1 MITEIKIRNFKS
13 VKKLDFS
20 LGKFNVFIGENGC
33 GKSNILEAI
42 AFGAA
47 ASADKLDNEFLSSR
61 GIRVTDSRL
70 FRSAFDKNFE
80 EPIGLGFKSEN
91 GQSKELN
98 FELQHNNEFNGRW
111 IDLNKERALI
121 KINDTLKGIMIG
133 EKPNS
138 LSTAEWEE
146 IQTDLRKDKKLDD
159 FFSLLKEIP
168 LLREHIK
175 SDELSSFF
183 EKKLKEDRIDSYLSN
198 FKIFSPENS
207 VLRDSPRLEKSADP
221 LSIHGEG
228 LFELLQEYSLN
239 NIDAINKI
247 KEGLNLI
254 DWFDDFEIV
263 PSEGRKLIR
272 IKDRFLDKNLD
283 FIPQN
288 NTNEG
293 FLFLL
298 FYLALYVSKDT
309 PRFFAIDNIEA
320 SFHPILCK
328 RLTKVLVEFS
338 KQDEGKQSIVT
349 THNPFILDGLDL
361 NDPDQRLFV
370 VYRNR
375 NGETKLQRVEPAE
388 RSYELSH
395 GWMNGYLGGVPSH
408 FTS

>member
-1 MITEIKIRNFKS
+1 MVTEIKIRNFKS

-80 EPIGLGFKSEN
+80 TSIELGFKSEN

-98 FELQHNNEFNGRW
+98 FELQHSNEFNGKW
-111 IDLNKERALI
+111 IELNKERNLI
-121 KINDTLKGIMIG
+121 KINDVVKGLMDG
-133 EKPNS
+133 KKPDS
-138 LSTAEWEE
+138 LSITEWAEVQAEVASNRE
-146 IQTDLRKDKKLDD
+146 IDSLFKVLRQVP
-159 FFSLLKEIP
+159 SLKE
-168 LLREHIK
+168 HVK
-175 SDELSSFF
+175 FDEISIIF

-239 NIDAINKI
+239 DIDAINTI

-254 DWFDDFEIV
+254 DWFDDFEII

-272 IKDRFLDKNLD
+272 IKDRFLDKSLD

-298 FYLALYVSKDT
+298 FYLALYISKDT

-328 RLTKVLVEFS
+328 KLTKVLVEFS
-338 KQDEGKQSIVT
+338 KQKEGKQSIVT
-349 THNPFILDGLDL
+349 THNPFVLDGLDL
-361 NDPDQRLFV
+361 SDPDQRLFV

-375 NGETKLQRVEPAE
+375 NGETKLQRVEHAE

-395 GWMNGYLGGVPSH
+395 GWMNGFLGGVPSH
-408 FTS
+408 LTS